1 MIIFLN
7 NIKYDIRYPQVIGNE
22 LTQDFTLTL
31 YREDIFNYSFGVS
44 CDLDYVCDIAN
55 PDKCGQGSNSISGF
69 SSFRFFEVLDEDS
82 NFLNVETINTFNYRV
97 YGTVTS
103 EVLSS
108 MVFYYMID
116 FGTRERI
123 VGV

>member
-1 MIIFLN
+1 M
-7 NIKYDIRYPQVIGNE
+7 
-22 LTQDFTLTL
+22 
-31 YREDIFNYSFGVS
+31 
-44 CDLDYVCDIAN
+44 DYVCDIAN
-55 PDKCGQGSNSISGF
+55 PDDCGKGSNTISGF
-69 SSFRFFEVLDEDS
+69 SSFKFYEVFDGES
-82 NFLNVETINTFNYRV
+82 NFLNTETISIYNYRI
-97 YGTVTS
+97 YGTATS